1 MALKLN
7 AHIARL
13 LHGKELDLSAEM
25 GQYDLNSNPL
35 LAFQTHFNM
44 SQSFTSEVIGMQLW
58 NDLMPIVNSAEMPKS
73 PFNFWWT
80 LILAVQRTQIA
91 KMSHEICIN
100 IKINQKFGLE
110 RLIWL
115 T

>member
-25 GQYDLNSNPL
+25 SQYDLTSNPL

-73 PFNFWWT
+73 PYNFWWISIMAALGN
-80 LILAVQRTQIA
+80 LIA
-91 KMSHEICIN
+91 
-100 IKINQKFGLE
+100 
-110 RLIWL
+110 
-115 T
+115 